1 VPDKPKFSII
11 IPTFRR
17 PDVLRRT
24 IDAYLATDYPQ
35 DRFEIIVVDD
45 GHAPETREV
54 VEAAE
59 AGSVNLKLVTGRG
72 EGAAAARNDGAKA
85 ASGEFLV
92 HVDDDILVPPNHL
105 TAQLEV
111 REEHG
116 ECISGAEWWRYTPE
130 SESDLRA
137 TPLGRYLLALEASQ
151 RIRPA
156 ERWTFER
163 GLATGYLTVR
173 RDVFEVL
180 GGFDERFPRAG
191 VEDWEFCLRA
201 GEQGHKLIR
210 DNELDLLQDET
221 RVTISQFCTREEWR
235 GFSVGVL
242 ARLHQELYRDTEVV
256 RENTPIRPGDSVGL
270 RLRKGIKRLLGVPIV
285 LAALHRSLPLFER
298 LLRPER
304 FLHRLYTA
312 VVSVHYL
319 RGFRGGFSSLPG
331 SVPDPLEPVVAEKG
345 RAQ

>member
-1 VPDKPKFSII
+1 MTEPTFSII
-11 IPTFRR
+11 IPTYRR
-17 PDVLRRT
+17 PEVLRRVV
-24 IDAYLATDYPQ
+24 DAYLATNYPQ

-45 GHAPETREV
+45 GHAPETRRV
-54 VEAAE
+54 VEEAE
-59 AGSVNLKLVTGRG
+59 AGSVNLMLVKGRG
-72 EGAAAARNDGAKA
+72 EGAAAARNDGARA
-85 ASGEFLV
+85 ASGDFLV

-111 REEHG
+111 REVHG

-151 RIRPA
+151 RKRPA

-163 GLATGYLTVR
+163 GLATGYLVVR
-173 RDVFEVL
+173 RDVFEEL
-180 GGFDERFPRAG
+180 DGFDERFPRAG

-201 GEQGHKLIR
+201 GERGHKLIR

-242 ARLHQELYRDTEVV
+242 ARLHPDLYHRDIEVV
-256 RENTPIRPGDSVGL
+256 RENTPVRPDDPL
-270 RLRKGIKRLLGVPIV
+270 RLRLKKGVKRVLGIPIV
-285 LAALHRSLPLFER
+285 LAALHRSLPLFEL

-304 FLHRLYTA
+304 LLHRLYTA
-312 VVSVHYL
+312 VISVHYL
-319 RGFRGGFSSLPG
+319 RGFRGGFSSTSASDVG
-331 SVPDPLEPVVAEKG
+331 A
-345 RAQ
+345 